1 MAFLFFFRQECRVT
15 AISFAQ
21 EFPVSTRVPEV
32 AVKILGQWSMVKTW
46 QEPFALSKVKSET

>member
-32 AVKILGQWSMVKTW
+32 AVKILGQWSMIKTW
-46 QEPFALSKVKSET
+46 EEPFALSKVKSVA